1 MKSTVFSFGILALVT
16 VAASAVSVAQAV
28 TGDLIPKPGKMVLR
42 DGAYLLKAKE
52 VTGEC
57 LKVGRDAAMPKEGYR
72 LTVTENGISAASAD
86 DAGAFYALQTLLQ
99 LAVPAGKG
107 VFSVPCVEI
116 TDSPQYGWRGVM
128 LDDARHFLG
137 KETVKKTLDLM
148 GQYKLNV
155 FHWHLVDDQGW
166 RLEIKSHPELVE
178 YGAARPESVG
188 FAERPVFVKGE
199 GVRYKLN
206 GEKYGPFFY
215 TQDDVREIIAYAA
228 ERHITVVPEIEIP
241 GHVRAL
247 LAARPDLGCRGN
259 ELERVPRIGWGIEK
273 DVLCAGNDDTI
284 KFMEDIFDEVCALFP
299 SEIIHIGG
307 DECPKDRWEVCPKC
321 QARKKSLGV
330 ADERGLQAWMTTHF
344 AEYLG
349 KKGKRA
355 VGWDEVLFGDVPK
368 NVIGMSWRMPK
379 KTGKARKEFVSAAQA
394 VERGFDIVMTPNGF
408 CYYSYRQ
415 AIPEDPYPYY
425 QVGDPL
431 PLDKAYSFDPMA
443 DLPGS
448 ARAHV
453 LGGQAGIWTES
464 IWNRYDLEWKMW
476 PRTFAMAEILWSA
489 PPSPRDYLDFRRRAT
504 VHRRRLIAQNVN
516 CAPVP

>member
-1 MKSTVFSFGILALVT
+1 MKSTVSSFGILYLVT
-16 VAASAVSVAQAV
+16 VAVFAVSVTEAAMV
-28 TGDLIPKPGKMVLR
+28 DLLPKPGKVVSR

-52 VTGEC
+52 VNAEC
-57 LKVGRDAAMPKEGYR
+57 LSVGRDATLPKEGYR
-72 LTVTENGISAASAD
+72 LTVTDN
-86 DAGAFYALQTLLQ
+86 AGAFYALQTLRQ

-107 VFSVPCVEI
+107 VFAVPYVEI
-116 TDSPQYGWRGVM
+116 TDGPQYAWRGVM

-178 YGAARPESVG
+178 YGAVRPESVG
-188 FAERPVFVKGE
+188 FAENPVFVRGE
-199 GVRYKLN
+199 GMRYRLN

-259 ELERVPRIGWGIEK
+259 ELERIPRVVWGIEK

-284 KFMEDIFDEVCALFP
+284 KFMEEILDEVCALFP
-299 SEIIHIGG
+299 SQIIHIGG
-307 DECPKDRWEVCPKC
+307 DECPKDRWKACPKC
-321 QARKKSLGV
+321 QMRKKSLGI

-344 AEYLG
+344 AKYLG

-355 VGWDEVLFGDVPK
+355 VGWDEVLYGDVPK
-368 NVIGMSWRMPK
+368 NVIGMSWRMPDT
-379 KTGKARKEFVSAAQA
+379 TGKVRKEFVSAAQA
-394 VERGFDIVMTPNGF
+394 VGKGFDVVMTPNGF

-415 AIPEDPYPYY
+415 SIPDDPYPYY
-425 QVGDPL
+425 SVGAPI

-443 DLPGS
+443 DLPDS
-448 ARAHV
+448 ARVHV
-453 LGGQAGIWTES
+453 LGGQAGLWTES

-489 PPSPRDYLDFRRRAT
+489 PPMPRDYLDFRRRAIT
-504 VHRRRLIAQNVN
+504 HRRRLIAQNVN
-516 CAPVP
+516 CSPIVD